1 MILQKLLQ
9 YYVAIGDRTKT
20 FVDTRGNVFVQRKY
34 AHPTLQNGRTYG
46 NMIGISYL
54 PFSKEGYSTSL
65 LKEYQV
71 PHAKKIIDDLF
82 FVSFAYDFS
91 DTGTGKTYT
100 ACLAASLGKKTLV
113 VGPKA
118 TIPQWEDVS
127 NVFETDV
134 DVTTYALWRTGNLTT
149 KPTRKGLT
157 QAKIDY
163 NQYDLVIFDECH
175 NLKNLTTSQHKEYVK
190 ACQSR
195 CKILL
200 MSATPVDTAEFCGY
214 LLVPILERFGHVGTV
229 KSGATFFEGT
239 YKPNMM
245 YGKVMGGIWT
255 NPKVIAKNIHIFGDV
270 FGSRMDRALLISQGK
285 FPKTNIV
292 PYKIDIGDN
301 LLWLESIRKKLLILE
316 QGLPYIMFIQTLKE
330 IMDQYAEYGMDEAVE
345 SIKEFAASKHG
356 TYFEYLKINDLVA
369 LKWYTMAS
377 EYAKVPVMIE
387 MAKESSEKIVFF
399 VTTRA
404 ACIRISRELECPMII
419 GGQSVDERSFA
430 QKSFQSGVERCISV
444 TEAAGGTGLSL
455 HTPNDPNSFIVTYIS
470 PDFSAQNVVQVLGR
484 VHRSGGG
491 DSLQMF
497 LCAKGSA
504 EEGVFQRMKA
514 KSEFIDL
521 TVDKEETIGKLI
533 LKAT

>member
-1 MILQKLLQ
+1 MILQKILQ

-20 FVDTRGNVFVQRKY
+20 FVDPQGNVFVQRKY
-34 AHPTLQNGRTYG
+34 AHPNLQNGRTYG
-46 NMIGISYL
+46 NMVGISYL
-54 PFSKEGYSTSL
+54 SYSRGGYSTSL
-65 LKEYQV
+65 LKDYQV

-82 FVSFAYDFS
+82 FISFVYDFS
-91 DTGTGKTYT
+91 DTGTGKTYS

-118 TIPQWEDVS
+118 TIPQWEDVAS
-127 NVFETDV
+127 VFETDV

-149 KPTRKGLT
+149 KPTRKGME
-157 QAKIDY
+157 QQKIDY
-163 NQYDLVIFDECH
+163 TQYDLVIFDECH
-175 NLKNLTTSQHKEYVK
+175 NLKNLTTSQHREYVK

-200 MSATPVDTAEFCGY
+200 MSATPVDTAEYCGY

-229 KSGATFFEGT
+229 KSGATFFGGT
-239 YKPNMM
+239 YQPKKV

-255 NPKVIAKNIHIFGDV
+255 NPSVIAKNIHIFGEV

-285 FPKTNIV
+285 FPKTSIV
-292 PYKIDIGDN
+292 PYKIDIGEN
-301 LLWLESIRKKLLILE
+301 LVWLESIRKKLILLE
-316 QGLPYIMFIQTLKE
+316 HGLPFIMFIQTLKE
-330 IMDQYAEYGMDEAVE
+330 IMDKYAEYEMDEAVE
-345 SIKEFAASKHG
+345 SIKEYAASKHG
-356 TYFEYLKINDLVA
+356 TYFEHLKINDLVA

-387 MAKESSEKIVFF
+387 MAKESNENIVFF

-404 ACIRISRELECPMII
+404 ACMRISRELECPRII

-430 QKSFQSGVERCISV
+430 QKSFQSGVERCIAV

-455 HTPNDPNSFIVTYIS
+455 HRKEFVVSYIS

-504 EEGVFQRMKA
+504 EEGVFQRMKN